1 MIEFS
6 EFELENGL
14 RVIHHQDITTP
25 LVHVNILYNVGSR
38 DENPEHTGL
47 AHLFEHLM
55 FSGSV
60 NIPEFDSA
68 VQHAGGTNN
77 AFTNTDIT
85 NYYITLPAQNI
96 ETALWLESDR
106 MISLDFSE
114 KNLTVQKG
122 VVIEEFKQRY
132 LNQPYGDMWLQLRP
146 LIYEKYPYSWATI
159 GKEIEHVQKTEIDH
173 IKSFFSRFYNP
184 SNAILCIAGN
194 IGLDETKNLVKKW
207 FSDIPAGKQNINSYA
222 EETNTSVE
230 KRKTIHADVPQDM
243 LVMAF
248 KVKSRKDPSYYAL
261 DILSDLLGK
270 SDSSRLYDELV
281 RKKQLFSQ
289 LYSYVTGELGP
300 GMFVIEGK
308 LSPGINIEDAEK
320 EIWVILEDIKQG
332 NCSEEEFEKIKNK
345 TETAHLFSLTSPL
358 NIAMALCMGKNMGNA
373 NLVNEESSYFQKV
386 TRKTAISLANEIW
399 IKNNTNVLYYLA
411 NERK

>member
-60 NIPEFDSA
+60 NISEFDSA

-85 NYYITLPAQNI
+85 NYYITLPSQNI

-114 KNLTVQKG
+114 KNLNVQKG

-146 LIYEKYPYSWATI
+146 LVYEKYPYSWATI
-159 GKEIEHVQKTEIDH
+159 GKEIEHVQKTQLKD
-173 IKSFFSRFYNP
+173 IKDFFSRFYNP

-194 IGLDETKNLVKKW
+194 IGLEETEKLVNKW
-207 FSDIPAGKQNINSYA
+207 FSEIPAGEINKNSYT
-222 EETNTSVE
+222 EETNSSFE
-230 KRKTIHADVPQDM
+230 KRKTITADVPQDM

-248 KVKSRKDPSYYAL
+248 RVKSRKDPSYYAL

-281 RKKQLFSQ
+281 RKKPLFSQ

-320 EIWVILEDIKQG
+320 EIWGILEDIKQG
-332 NCSEEEFEKIKNK
+332 NCSEAEFEKIKNK

-358 NIAMALCMGKNMGNA
+358 NIAMALCMGKNMGNS
-373 NLVNEESSYFQKV
+373 NLVNEESSYFQNV
-386 TRKTAISLANEIW
+386 TRETAISLANEIW

-411 NERK
+411 NDRK

>member
-60 NIPEFDSA
+60 NISEFDSA

-85 NYYITLPAQNI
+85 NYYITLPSQNI

-114 KNLTVQKG
+114 KNLNVQKG

-146 LIYEKYPYSWATI
+146 LVYEKYPYSWATI
-159 GKEIEHVQKTEIDH
+159 GKEIEHVQKTQLKD
-173 IKSFFSRFYNP
+173 IKDFFSRFYNP

-194 IGLDETKNLVKKW
+194 IGLEETEKLVNKW
-207 FSDIPAGKQNINSYA
+207 FSEIPAGEINKNSYT
-222 EETNTSVE
+222 EETNSSFE
-230 KRKTIHADVPQDM
+230 KRKTITADVPQDM

-248 KVKSRKDPSYYAL
+248 RVKSRKDPSYYAL

-281 RKKQLFSQ
+281 RKKPLFSQ

-320 EIWVILEDIKQG
+320 EIWGILEDIKQG
-332 NCSEEEFEKIKNK
+332 NCSEAEFEKIKNK

-373 NLVNEESSYFQKV
+373 NLVNEESSYFQNV
-386 TRKTAISLANEIW
+386 TRETAISLANEIW
-399 IKNNTNVLYYLA
+399 IKNNTNLLYYLA
-411 NERK
+411 NDRK